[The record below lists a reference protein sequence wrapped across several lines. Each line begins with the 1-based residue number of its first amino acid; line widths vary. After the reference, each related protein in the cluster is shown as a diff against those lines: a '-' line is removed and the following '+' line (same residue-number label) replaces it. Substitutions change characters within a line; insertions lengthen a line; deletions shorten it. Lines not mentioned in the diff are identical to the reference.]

1 MSPIHIIISGA
12 SSVGKSTL
20 VEQCLLHLTQYSFI
34 RIQEVARTVL
44 KRLNLTGKDLLNNIK
59 ENNLEQFSSIQE
71 KILEEQINSFNQ
83 EKEKNY
89 LSDRSGFDALAY
101 IHCYFNN
108 QEKPNEIFQS
118 KLFQSL
124 IKQCQNGLIFIIQPK
139 QELKAQNDN
148 MRIVPEYE
156 EQIKYT
162 ECLKYWYEK
171 AHLSY
176 FVINDLNLTKRVEF
190 IQQHINGHFQ
200 WLAPEF
206 PIPLC
211 LPFHLE
217 IPNSFIRFI
226 EILDKQNI
234 QISYKK
240 YDLNDKFTIISFHS
254 ELDDLFIQKIL
265 SNNIYIN
272 GEKYHL
278 IDNNSNNQ
286 LQNRSYYLCSD

>member
-1 MSPIHIIISGA
+1 
-12 SSVGKSTL
+12 
-20 VEQCLLHLTQYSFI
+20 
-34 RIQEVARTVL
+34 
-44 KRLNLTGKDLLNNIK
+44 
-59 ENNLEQFSSIQE
+59 
-71 KILEEQINSFNQ
+71 
-83 EKEKNY
+83 
-89 LSDRSGFDALAY
+89 
-101 IHCYFNN
+101 
-108 QEKPNEIFQS
+108 
-118 KLFQSL
+118 
-124 IKQCQNGLIFIIQPK
+124 
-139 QELKAQNDN
+139 

-234 QISYKK
+234 HVSYKK
-240 YDLNDKFTIISFHS
+240 IDSNYLNDKFTIIFFHS
-254 ELDDLFIQKIL
+254 KLDHLFTQKVL
-265 SNNIYIN
+265 SNSIYIN
-272 GEKYHL
+272 AEEYHFVG
-278 IDNNSNNQ
+278 DDDNSNSNSQSQGRLCYFPTNQ
-286 LQNRSYYLCSD
+286 IQNIDDFNPIKTNLNSSCSIVTPTVHHRNDK